1 VVGEVVSRDGLA
13 VRYEVVGRGG
23 PPLVLV
29 HGWSCDRTYWRHQ
42 TAHFSGRATV
52 VTVDL
57 GGHGESGT
65 GRVAWTVRSF
75 GDDVVAVLDALDL
88 RDAVLVGHSLGGDV
102 VVEAA
107 RQRPERIL
115 GMVWVDT
122 YRELAAATGS
132 AAGDEA
138 DEETALFVARFRAD
152 FAGVTQEFVRGMFPP
167 DADPALVERVAA
179 DMASAPRDIAL
190 DAMARSIVNEEAAVA
205 AFHEAGV
212 PLVAINPEYRPTD
225 QASLARHGIDCVL
238 VPGVGHFLMLEDP
251 ARFNL
256 VLEEV
261 IEALESRR
269 GEPRAQ

>member
-1 VVGEVVSRDGLA
+1 
-13 VRYEVVGRGG
+13 
-23 PPLVLV
+23 V

-42 TAHFSGRATV
+42 TAHFSRRATV

-65 GRVAWTVRSF
+65 GRVARTVRSF

-102 VVEAA
+102 VAEAA
-107 RQRPERIL
+107 RQRPDRIL
-115 GMVWVDT
+115 GLVWVDT

-179 DMASAPRDIAL
+179 DMASAPPDIAL

-251 ARFNL
+251 ARFNR
-256 VLEEV
+256 VLAEV
-261 IEALESRR
+261 VEVLQSRR
-269 GEPRAQ
+269 DDPRTE